1 MKNCK
6 KNCLAHNISHHL
18 VHCTGET
25 AQKKLER
32 AQRHNIETL
41 QELETTKAMLVTA
54 SSYLCSIIF
63 LFPVQLF
70 IVCTTEKLGKPARAK
85 RENDEIREELVS

>member
-1 MKNCK
+1 MRQLKR
-6 KNCLAHNISHHL
+6 
-18 VHCTGET
+18 
-25 AQKKLER
+25 KLER

-41 QELETTKAMLVTA
+41 QELETTKAMLATA
-54 SSYLCSIIF
+54 SSYVASLF